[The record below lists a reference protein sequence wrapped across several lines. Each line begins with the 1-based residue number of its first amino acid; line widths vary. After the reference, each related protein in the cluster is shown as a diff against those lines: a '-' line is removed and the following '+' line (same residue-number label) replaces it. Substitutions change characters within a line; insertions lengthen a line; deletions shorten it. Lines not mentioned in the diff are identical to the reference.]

1 MFTRR
6 SSDPQRD
13 PYIGCM
19 SVTLGEI
26 GAAKYVL
33 LTTFRKDGS
42 GVPTPLWAA
51 MDGDRMLM
59 WTVTDSWKVKR
70 IRRDPH
76 VTIGVCDVRG
86 NPKGPQIDATAV
98 VLDDAGTEH
107 AREVIIRKYG
117 ILGWLTVKG
126 SLLRRGRG
134 GTVGVAVIVGEES

>member
-1 MFTRR
+1 MA
-6 SSDPQRD
+6 
-13 PYIGCM
+13 
-19 SVTLGEI
+19 VTLSEI

-51 MDGDRMLM
+51 MDGDRILI

-98 VLDDAGTEH
+98 VLDDAGTDR
-107 AREVIIRKYG
+107 ARAAIARKYG
-117 ILGWLTVKG
+117 ILGWIGVKG
-126 SLLRRGRG
+126 SLFRRGRG
-134 GTVGVAVIVGEES
+134 GTVGVAVSVGDGH